1 MESEGPR
8 VGTRFENKTR
18 AARFLTSALPFQNGD
33 ADDVVR
39 ATGFPL
45 DGSDVLNERWLSA
58 GIKPTERGRSSSPF
72 SFSLFLR
79 VLISSS
85 SSSSSFFFTYS
96 VAIVSS
102 RPRPVHSARRFLFA
116 RCFVS
121 FDQFQLSEAYE
132 IWNRPKVVSRSL
144 RNAIDN
150 TSPAVVIFSGNDV
163 EEDAFGSKI
172 SITRHE
178 ETEVVCVCVCVCVCE
193 CVIKRN
199 SNCLTWPE
207 AFWRWFTFVTPPYCR
222 VFCFVLFFIAEYF
235 FLFLFSIESE
245 RANAGLYWRTRGD
258 GDFFFYW
265 AGCVRVVPN
274 YSSTQAEAGTS
285 SDGVRP
291 SSWKQHSC
299 LTWLEAFDR

>member
-1 MESEGPR
+1 MNDDYPPVLNRPRGVGPLL
-8 VGTRFENKTR
+8 
-18 AARFLTSALPFQNGD
+18 RFL
-33 ADDVVR
+33 
-39 ATGFPL
+39 FP
-45 DGSDVLNERWLSA
+45 SFFVF
-58 GIKPTERGRSSSPF
+58 SSPPPHRHPPF
-72 SFSLFLR
+72 SSLTLWPSFRRDLDPCIRLGVFFLLGASYLSINFNCPRPMKYEIGLRLFLDRYEMQSIIRVPQLSFSLAMTLKKMR
-79 VLISSS
+79 LDQ
-85 SSSSSFFFTYS
+85 
-96 VAIVSS
+96 
-102 RPRPVHSARRFLFA
+102 RFRLLDTK
-116 RCFVS
+116 R
-121 FDQFQLSEAYE
+121 L
-132 IWNRPKVVSRSL
+132 KL
-144 RNAIDN
+144 
-150 TSPAVVIFSGNDV
+150 
-163 EEDAFGSKI
+163 
-172 SITRHE
+172 
-178 ETEVVCVCVCVCVCE
+178 CVCVCVCVCE